1 MRVSTLAQKLLGV
14 TGLVVQKVTVE
25 GRNVVIDV
33 RPRWRNPRCGE
44 CRVPRP
50 GYDRRE
56 VRLWRHLSFGVFRLW
71 LRYAPRRVDCPQ
83 CGVVGEQVP
92 WAARGSRFTEAFEEL
107 AAYLAQITDKTTVTK
122 LLGITWRS
130 VGAIVNRVVERRLAA
145 SRFDDLRFIGIDEFS
160 YRKRHRYVTVVVDHA
175 EGRIVWA
182 RKGRSAETLA
192 AFFKELGEA
201 GRAKILAVTMD
212 MAGGYLKAVQDL
224 LPEAVVVFD
233 RFHAQRLVGDA
244 VDEVRREEVRR
255 LEGADE
261 VKFIKKSRY
270 ALLRNPWNMTKRDS
284 ERLSV
289 IQKKN
294 ARLYRAYLLKE
305 SFARALDYKQP
316 KRARDALD
324 EWLAWASRSKLKPFV
339 KVARTVR
346 KYAEGILAYVA
357 CRLTNGLVEGTN
369 NRLRM
374 IARRAYGF
382 HSAAALIAMMFL
394 CCGGITLEPPLP

>member
-1 MRVSTLAQKLLGV
+1 
-14 TGLVVQKVTVE
+14 
-25 GRNVVIDV
+25 
-33 RPRWRNPRCGE
+33 
-44 CRVPRP
+44 
-50 GYDRRE
+50 
-56 VRLWRHLSFGVFRLW
+56 
-71 LRYAPRRVDCPQ
+71 
-83 CGVVGEQVP
+83 
-92 WAARGSRFTEAFEEL
+92 
-107 AAYLAQITDKTTVTK
+107 
-122 LLGITWRS
+122 
-130 VGAIVNRVVERRLAA
+130 
-145 SRFDDLRFIGIDEFS
+145 
-160 YRKRHRYVTVVVDHA
+160 
-175 EGRIVWA
+175 
-182 RKGRSAETLA
+182 
-192 AFFKELGEA
+192 
-201 GRAKILAVTMD
+201 MD
-212 MAGGYLKAVQDL
+212 MAGGYLKAVQKW

-270 ALLRNPWNMTKRDS
+270 ALLKNPWNTTKRDD

-316 KRARDALD
+316 KRAHDALD

-346 KYAEGILAYVA
+346 KYADGILAYVA
-357 CRLTNGLVEGTN
+357 CRLTNGLVEGLN

-394 CCGGITLEPPLP
+394 CCGGITLDPPLP